1 MGSLPSPALTEKV
14 LEFIQSLCSLPGR
27 VAGSGAERQAQ
38 ELLAGRLRPLGFDT
52 VVEGAVCPPRP
63 PFVLALH
70 AGVAMLGILLVF
82 MRPMLGALLAA
93 FAGLSFWGELR
104 GGPYLL
110 QRALLK
116 RISGNLVARLGP
128 AGQSAAPSDAD
139 QRLAP
144 KIIVVAHADVAASSP
159 MFVRWGH
166 RFWDQTEVP
175 EAKEGGERPI
185 PLEPSERRGRRL
197 RLHPGSIV
205 LGASVIQTATAL
217 GWAAGLRGP
226 MSLLL
231 LGACLIVQ
239 IGLTV
244 VAVDWWRSPPVEGAI
259 DNGSG
264 MGVLLGVAE
273 AVAARPLSNAELWIV
288 ATGDREPDA
297 DGMGAVLFQFGALL
311 DPQNTFFINVD
322 DVGQGDLHIG
332 TSEGRWD
339 RLPYRPFMA
348 GLAERIARSGRFG
361 SVPLAELIGST
372 DAGPPTE
379 AGFAAVTL
387 TSLVN
392 GKPSPVQH
400 TPEDRFEF
408 LDPRAVKTALGFT
421 AALVRLTDV
430 EIGGGSLPA
439 LDEPDEEVEGGDAPG
454 VLEPARL
461 TGDP

>member
-1 MGSLPSPALTEKV
+1 MGSTPSSATTQQV

-82 MRPMLGALLAA
+82 VRPVLGAVLAA
-93 FAGLSFWGELR
+93 FAGVSFWGELR

-116 RISGNLVARLGP
+116 RISGNLVARLRA
-128 AGQSAAPSDAD
+128 AGTGQGPSDAD

-159 MFVRWGH
+159 MFLSWGH
-166 RFWDQTEVP
+166 RFWDQTEVLQAD
-175 EAKEGGERPI
+175 ESGERAI
-185 PLEPSERRGRRL
+185 PLERSSRRGKRQ

-205 LGASVIQTATAL
+205 LGASVLQTATAL
-217 GWAAGLRGP
+217 GWAAGIRGP
-226 MSLLL
+226 LPLFL
-231 LGACLIVQ
+231 LGACLVVQ
-239 IGLTV
+239 IGLAV

-361 SVPLAELIGST
+361 QVGLAELIGST

-387 TSLVN
+387 TSLVD
-392 GKPSPVQH
+392 GKPSPVLH
-400 TPEDRFEF
+400 TPDDRFES
-408 LDPRAVKTALGFT
+408 LEPGAVETALGFT
-421 AALVRLTDV
+421 TALVRLTDV

-439 LDEPDEEVEGGDAPG
+439 LDEMAEEVEDDGAPG

>member
-1 MGSLPSPALTEKV
+1 M
-14 LEFIQSLCSLPGR
+14 EFIQSLCSLSGR

-38 ELLAGRLRPLGFDT
+38 ELLAGRVRELGFET
-52 VVEGAVCPPRP
+52 VVEGAVCPPRTP
-63 PFVLALH
+63 YVLALH
-70 AGVAMLGILLVF
+70 AGVATLGILLVF
-82 MRPMLGALLAA
+82 MRPVLAAVLAA

-116 RISGNLVARLGP
+116 GISGNMVARLRPG
-128 AGQSAAPSDAD
+128 GRGREVSDAN

-144 KIIVVAHADVAASSP
+144 KIIVVAHADVASSSP
-159 MFVRWGH
+159 MFLRWVH

-175 EAKEGGERPI
+175 QLDATGDRPI
-185 PLEPSERRGRRL
+185 PSEPSERRARRL

-205 LGASVIQTATAL
+205 LIASVIQTACAL

-226 MSLLL
+226 VPFVL
-231 LGACLIVQ
+231 LGGCLLVQ
-239 IGLTV
+239 VGLAV
-244 VAVDWWRSPPVEGAI
+244 VALDWWRSPPVEGAI

-273 AVAARPLSNAELWIV
+273 RVAARPLTHAELWIV
-288 ATGDREPDA
+288 ATGDREPDG
-297 DGMGAVLFQFGALL
+297 DGMGAMLFQFGALL
-311 DPQNTFFINVD
+311 DPRNTFFINVD

-339 RLPYRPFMA
+339 RLPYLPFMA

-361 SVPLAELIGST
+361 QVGLAELVGST

-387 TSLVN
+387 TSLV
-392 GKPSPVQH
+392 GGRPSPVLH
-400 TPEDRFEF
+400 TPDDRFES
-408 LDPRAVKTALGFT
+408 LDPRAVATALDFA
-421 AALVRLTDV
+421 AALVRVTDA

-439 LDEPDEEVEGGDAPG
+439 LDEPAREVEDGGARGGLAPA
-454 VLEPARL
+454 LRL
-461 TGDP
+461 GDT